1 MIDIAKHQTL
11 KITSEANSD
20 LKLEG
25 FINTISSEIQ
35 LDENQ
40 AANVYMAVNEAVKN
54 AILFGNR
61 ENPNKQVIIIVDKV
75 DSTLS
80 FTIKDEGTGFDF
92 NNLPDPTA
100 PENIENVTG
109 RGIFLMKS
117 LADSVEF
124 KDNGSTVVLKF
135 NY

>member
-1 MIDIAKHQTL
+1 MIDIAKHQTI
-11 KITSEANSD
+11 KIASDPHID
-20 LKLEG
+20 LKVERIANELA
-25 FINTISSEIQ
+25 SELQ
-35 LDENQ
+35 LDEGQ

-54 AILFGNR
+54 AVQFGNR
-61 ENPNKQVIIIVDKV
+61 ENPNKHVTIIIDKV
-75 DSTLS
+75 DNVLT

-100 PENIENVTG
+100 PENIENITG

-117 LADSVEF
+117 LADSVEY
-124 KDNGSTVVLKF
+124 KDKGATVVLKF